1 MSEQDY
7 EQLTLFPEGSPVSP
21 FPWLES
27 KKERGMTVTYGRRC
41 SELFA
46 SCARVAS
53 SVRMYL
59 ESSKLP
65 PGRWSRIWSVLGITL
80 SCSILKLRLS
90 ERGTEELAFSSLLPT
105 PTTMDKLPPKSEG
118 ALLREA
124 TSTRRGSAQPCNLR
138 DWVAVQEG
146 QRLWPTPKATDYKGS
161 GPRGSKAAEHDLK
174 HGNLKGAAM
183 YATPCAGDAQGTS
196 GGNNGRSLRT
206 DVCGQLNPEW
216 VEWLMGFPAGWT
228 E

>member
-46 SCARVAS
+46 SCTRVAS

-90 ERGTEELAFSSLLPT
+90 ERGTEDRECSLWHT
-105 PTTMDKLPPKSEG
+105 PTALDPAKEKMKSTQQKGESRHRLDLP
-118 ALLREA
+118 
-124 TSTRRGSAQPCNLR
+124 Q
-138 DWVAVQEG
+138 AVK
-146 QRLWPTPKATDYKGS
+146 LWPTPRANEGKDRLQHVPPS
-161 GPRGSKAAEHDLK
+161 RMED
-174 HGNLKGAAM
+174 HGKCNLTQAIAM
-183 YATPCAGDAQGTS
+183 ERLFTTPCAADATGTT
-196 GGNNGRSLRT
+196 GGANHRSLQT
-206 DVCGQLNPEW
+206 DVAGQLNPTW
-216 VEWLMGFPAGWT
+216 VEWLMGFPIGWT
-228 E
+228 DLNASETP

>member
-1 MSEQDY
+1 MQEQAY

-27 KKERGMTVTYGRRC
+27 KKERGTTVTYGRRC
-41 SELFA
+41 SELSA
-46 SCARVAS
+46 SCAHVAS

-59 ESSKLP
+59 ESSRLP
-65 PGRWSRIWSVLGITL
+65 PGRWSRIWSVLGITS

-90 ERGTEELAFSSLLPT
+90 EHGTDDLVCSSSGSLIGTPTACARERSGAYRCGRTPT
-105 PTTMDKLPPKSEG
+105 PSEI
-118 ALLREA
+118 AKM
-124 TSTRRGSAQPCNLR
+124 
-138 DWVAVQEG
+138 
-146 QRLWPTPKATDYKGS
+146 WPTPKASDYKGS
-161 GPRGSKAAEHDLK
+161 GPRGSEGAAHDLK
-174 HGNLKGAAM
+174 HGNLKGTVM

-206 DVCGQLNPEW
+206 DIGGQLNPEW

-228 E
+228 EC